1 MAQIMTA
8 PITSDRATS
17 KWQSGRT
24 RNILLWV
31 VQSVLAAL
39 FLFAGGMKLV
49 MPIGMLTKQ
58 IAFPGLFVRFIG
70 VTETVGALG
79 LILPWALGIRRE
91 LTPIAAAGLVVIMIG
106 AVVVTTHT
114 NRFLAALIPLTVGC
128 LLMTLA
134 YGRWSSLVT
143 GV

>member
-114 NRFLAALIPLTVGC
+114 NGFLAALIPLTVGC